1 MHIPAGVVL
10 MSADGCENG
19 MLPGGNCSTFRQFN
33 RGRWTNDRCGA
44 NGIMGMEDEHSDTVC
59 D

>member
-1 MHIPAGVVL
+1 
-10 MSADGCENG
+10 MSADGCKNG